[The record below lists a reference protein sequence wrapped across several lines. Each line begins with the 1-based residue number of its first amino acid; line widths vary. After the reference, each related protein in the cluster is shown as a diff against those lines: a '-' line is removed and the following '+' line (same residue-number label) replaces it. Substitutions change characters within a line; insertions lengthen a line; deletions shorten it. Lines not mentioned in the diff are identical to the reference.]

1 MALKPFKLYT
11 IDGLDY
17 AVVIARYKHLCEEG
31 IRDFDDTSISVTGP
45 SEFKYIVKKRPR
57 KPLRDDTRIINKA
70 KYVVHSIAYR
80 QQTNPEES
88 ADGVSISMSILQDII
103 GEDAFELIPSLVDTG
118 YINRSSVYQIG
129 KFSRKYKALG
139 TIKTEPCTNATIR
152 KYIEKT
158 KQKIDDTVTERL
170 TSPEFKTEYGDKF
183 AEIYIRNLNK
193 FKLSDKKGFESF
205 AKDQIK
211 ENPNTEAYYDYIR
224 STFEEKLKI
233 YRIDDNHRIY
243 HVLTSLKRELKRY
256 LNIRYTVDCSNSH
269 PLLFNY
275 FIFISKKINIST
287 AYCISEVLSHQ
298 GSLVTLSK
306 DYGHPYSNA
315 FFVNNL
321 AKARLND
328 AGSDAIGLEN
338 HYNTE
343 NLYNIL
349 INNGIK
355 KADIDKFEPDEL
367 LYIWKTSCGIFWDDV
382 LWVHQDEG
390 LSRSEIKQKMFA
402 EVFYSKTT
410 EDIWKR
416 FCLEFKAQFPH
427 VYDLILK
434 WKEPLKTPE
443 LRTIL
448 LRRNKA
454 VNLGNRTLMKS
465 EATALPNIMMDLES
479 AIFRDI
485 LNVLFAKR
493 ISAVHIHDAIV
504 IPKVTGTEKVDAS
517 TVVQVMKDVYRR
529 YGLCPT
535 FKVESYE

>member
-31 IRDFDDTSISVTGP
+31 IRDFDDTSINVTGP

-80 QQTNPEES
+80 QQTNPDES

-103 GEDAFELIPSLVDTG
+103 GEDAFELIPALVDTG

-256 LNIRYTVDCSNSH
+256 LNIRYAVDCSNSH

-275 FIFISKKINIST
+275 FIFLSKKININT
-287 AYCISEVLSHQ
+287 AHCISEVLSHQ

-306 DYGHPYSNA
+306 DYSHPYSNA

-517 TVVQVMKDVYRR
+517 TVVLVMKDVYRR